1 MTKKSKANP
10 WQIIS
15 AILAALGSLFSS
27 LKKSHDEAHAS
38 SDEAHASS
46 DSDPSDC

>member
-1 MTKKSKANP
+1 MSKSKANP

-27 LKKSHDEAHAS
+27 LKRSHDSAHNAE
-38 SDEAHASS
+38 SDGSA
-46 DSDPSDC
+46 DLLG